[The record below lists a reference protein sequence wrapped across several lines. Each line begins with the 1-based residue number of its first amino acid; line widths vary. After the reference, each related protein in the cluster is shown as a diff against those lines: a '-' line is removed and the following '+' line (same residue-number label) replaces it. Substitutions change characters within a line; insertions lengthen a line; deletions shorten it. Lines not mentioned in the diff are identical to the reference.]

1 MPRFVDLSHEITN
14 GMTTYPGL
22 PPAVV
27 APHLTYEASHEIYAP
42 GYEFSITRMDMV
54 GNSGTY
60 VDAPAHTQRGAAD
73 IADLPLDAVAGL
85 PGVVVDAT
93 DQGVGPE
100 AFAGIDVAGR
110 AVLVRTGWD
119 RHWGTERYG
128 SSEHPYVTGAAAAH
142 LVEAGAR
149 LVGIDSLNVDD
160 TAPTTGGARPTHAT
174 LLAGGVLV
182 LEHLCDL
189 AALGGEEFTFYAVP
203 PRVRGMASFPVR
215 AFAQLG

>member
-1 MPRFVDLSHEITN
+1 MPRFVDLSHEITD

-22 PPAVV
+22 PAAVV
-27 APHLTYEASHEIYAP
+27 APHLTYDASHEVYAP
-42 GYEFSITRMDMV
+42 GYEFAIARVDMV
-54 GNSGTY
+54 GNTGTY
-60 VDAPAHTQRGAAD
+60 LDAPAHTRRGGAD

-100 AFAGIDVAGR
+100 AFAGVDVAGR

-128 SSEHPYVTGAAAAH
+128 SSEHPFVTAEAAAR

-160 TAPTTGGARPTHAT
+160 TAPATGGARPTHAT
-174 LLAGGVLV
+174 LLAGDVLI

-189 AALGGEEFTFYAVP
+189 AALGDEEFTLYAVP

-215 AFAQLG
+215 AFARLG